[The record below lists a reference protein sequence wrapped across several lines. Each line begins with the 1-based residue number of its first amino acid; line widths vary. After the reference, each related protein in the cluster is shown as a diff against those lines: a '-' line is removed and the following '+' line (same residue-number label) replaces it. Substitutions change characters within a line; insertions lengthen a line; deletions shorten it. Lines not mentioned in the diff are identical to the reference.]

1 MKTNSYK
8 NKKPIFL
15 KFFQI
20 TALLIGSA
28 FFTVQAAAT
37 VSMFPTTEVS
47 ILPVNDWEKG
57 ADGLTYIQPFELIL
71 FDPMADEYV
80 DAHISFPYEITLEY
94 DSDIISIEGG
104 VGGAV
109 SFSGLYPNPDAVV
122 SLVVD
127 EFLIYTLLTNSITP
141 IKITSATLDGVPL
154 KTRNFDLELPL
165 GSPISTVPL
174 PAAFPLMVSAI
185 AAVGFLGSKRKKLI
199 PQS

>member
-1 MKTNSYK
+1 MKNNPYK
-8 NKKPIFL
+8 NKKPVFL
-15 KFFQI
+15 KFVQI

-28 FFTVQAAAT
+28 FFTAQAAAT
-37 VSMFPTTEVS
+37 VSIFPENEVS

-57 ADGLTYIQPFELIL
+57 GDGLTYRRPFELLL

-94 DSDIISIEGG
+94 DSDIISIGGG

-109 SFSGLYPNPDAVV
+109 TFNGVFPNPNAVV
-122 SLVVD
+122 SLAVD
-127 EFLIYTLLTNSITP
+127 EFLIYTLLTNSTTT

-154 KTRNFDLELPL
+154 KTRNFDLDLPL
-165 GSPISTVPL
+165 GPQISTVPL
-174 PAAFPLMVSAI
+174 PAAFPLMISAI